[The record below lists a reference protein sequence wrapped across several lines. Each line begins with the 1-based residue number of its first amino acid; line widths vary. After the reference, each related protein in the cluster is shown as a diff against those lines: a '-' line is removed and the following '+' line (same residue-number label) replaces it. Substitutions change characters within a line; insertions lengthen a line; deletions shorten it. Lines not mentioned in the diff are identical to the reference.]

1 MCYEVNRSKVLS
13 FSEHFLTLQCSWTKT
28 AIKWAGSCDP
38 HSPSCLCPQLSL
50 LPWSSM
56 GTAQP
61 PSSFPHNIVVG
72 RKELTAGQEISPISQ
87 IWLLRWQHGPGC
99 QSPCISP
106 WEGRS
111 HPVPALTPC
120 KYTHTLTSKAHTI
133 SLSLQGVQGNPLQLL
148 KDWKHKKGFYKSFN
162 HRTAIAWLGLP
173 CRVKAM
179 GDTWPECLY
188 VCPRAVARDFKGIR
202 NASEGCMCHFKYVHV
217 SGLSSSFPEGSVWK
231 SICFIFRLCLW
242 VFLSPGE
249 AVGGLCHSLSALFCL

>member
-1 MCYEVNRSKVLS
+1 MCVYVLWGEQVKS
-13 FSEHFLTLQCSWTKT
+13 LILFWTFFN
-28 AIKWAGSCDP
+28 
-38 HSPSCLCPQLSL
+38 PSVQLDKDCNQVSRKLWSTLSL
-50 LPWSSM
+50 LFMSP
-56 GTAQP
+56 AVP
-61 PSSFPHNIVVG
+61 PALV
-72 RKELTAGQEISPISQ
+72 
-87 IWLLRWQHGPGC
+87 QHGHGSAPLFLPTQHCGREERTHSRPGD
-99 QSPCISP
+99 ISHFPNLAVTLTTRPWLP